1 MKQKHN
7 DADTMPMVS
16 MTTSIKERKR
26 EVYDD
31 VNADNNDDEDA
42 VSQILWT
49 TLGTPM
55 KPTESIKD

>member
-7 DADTMPMVS
+7 DADTMAMVS

-31 VNADNNDDEDA
+31 VDADNNDDEDDPEKNGIE
-42 VSQILWT
+42 QH
-49 TLGTPM
+49 
-55 KPTESIKD
+55 